1 MTSNKELANK
11 YYKYKSKYRKSKEIR
26 LKKGRYFI
34 DKISDPDIDMLYK
47 NKQLLYSI
55 TSEFQNIQVYYHK
68 FFGNILVIDN
78 DLQLTAYDERTYH
91 EMIVHVPMNYLE
103 KAKKVLIIGGGDCG
117 TLSEVCKHQNVEEI
131 IMIEIDKEV
140 INIAKKFFNQLTPGL
155 YDKRTTLIIDDGY
168 KWIKRN
174 FEKYKNY
181 FDVII
186 VDSTDY
192 TTALS
197 LFTDDFYKKIS
208 QLLNKNGVFS
218 FNCMSISWME
228 IDINDVYKQMGIF
241 FKHVEL
247 YQAFIPTYASGHYA
261 FCFCSNSIDPRNTPI
276 NFHAFDNKNIK
287 CEYYNR
293 NIHKSSFFLPNN
305 YERNNLIDK
314 ERLGSTLMIDIKN
327 AEYKKLN
334 DMDTIKNLFNL
345 ICEYYKLTVVSVS
358 EKQFEHH
365 GLTLIYTLSESH
377 LSIHTWPE
385 KGKCCIDLF
394 TCGEFRWYFKGNNNL
409 TKLLSIYFDISDI
422 NIKVNSLER
431 DI

>member
-1 MTSNKELANK
+1 MSSKRDLVDK
-11 YYKYKSKYRKSKEIR
+11 YYKYKNKYKKIKSYR
-26 LKKGRYFI
+26 LKEGKYYI
-34 DKISDPDIDMLYK
+34 DKITNPDIDVLYK
-47 NKQLLYSI
+47 NKELLYSVR
-55 TSEFQNIQVYYHK
+55 SKFQDIQVYDHN
-68 FFGNILVIDN
+68 FFGHILVIDD
-78 DLQLTAYDERTYH
+78 DLQLTEYDERTYH

-103 KAKKVLIIGGGDCG
+103 NAKKVLIIGGGDCG
-117 TLSEVCKHQNVEEI
+117 SLTEVCKHPNVDEV
-131 IMIEIDKEV
+131 IMIEIDEEV
-140 INIAKKFFNQLTPGL
+140 VNIAEKYFNHLTTGL
-155 YDKRTTLIIDDGY
+155 QDRRTKLIIDDGY

-174 FEKYKNY
+174 LEKYRDY

-208 QLLNKNGVFS
+208 EILNKNGVFS

-228 IDINDVYKQMGIF
+228 IDINDVYKQMGLF
-241 FKHVEL
+241 FKHVDL

-261 FCFCSNSIDPRNTPI
+261 FCFCSNSIDPRNTPV
-276 NFHAFDNKNIK
+276 NFETFNKKKIE
-287 CEYYNR
+287 CQYYNS
-293 NIHKSSFFLPNN
+293 NIHTSSFFLPNE
-305 YERNNLIDK
+305 YERNNLICK
-314 ERLGSTLMIDIKN
+314 ERLGSTLMIDVKN
-327 AEYKKLN
+327 VKYRKLN
-334 DMDTIKNLFNL
+334 DMDIIKKLFDL

-385 KGKCCIDLF
+385 RGKCCIDLF
-394 TCGEFRWYFKGNNNL
+394 TCGKFRWYFNGNDNL
-409 TKLLSIYFDISDI
+409 TKLLSIYFEIPDS

-431 DI
+431 EI